1 MSDLNKIYGDAKRL
15 RDELALKV
23 HLGSRDVQDQWAQ
36 LEQRWKEFEGKAKL
50 ERSAKDV
57 QAAVEILGSE
67 LQRLQTHSS
76 GAPVV

>member
-23 HLGSRDVQDQWAQ
+23 N
-36 LEQRWKEFEGKAKL
+36 L

-57 QAAVEILGSE
+57 QAAAEILGSE
-67 LQRLQTHSS
+67 LKTAYSRIRQALQ
-76 GAPVV
+76 